1 MAGGGSM
8 LCYLMSAPH
17 ASSLLPPGLGLT
29 SPGGQSG
36 QDHHSCSL
44 RDPEVGRR
52 RRLCD
57 SLLSRP
63 PGLDPLRLAGPG
75 GGEVLPAEAGGGQ

>member
-1 MAGGGSM
+1 MAQ
-8 LCYLMSAPH
+8 CYVMSAPH
-17 ASSLLPPGLGLT
+17 GSSLHPPGLGLLLH
-29 SPGGQSG
+29 GGQSG

-52 RRLCD
+52 RRPCD

-75 GGEVLPAEAGGGQ
+75 GGEVLSAETGGGQ